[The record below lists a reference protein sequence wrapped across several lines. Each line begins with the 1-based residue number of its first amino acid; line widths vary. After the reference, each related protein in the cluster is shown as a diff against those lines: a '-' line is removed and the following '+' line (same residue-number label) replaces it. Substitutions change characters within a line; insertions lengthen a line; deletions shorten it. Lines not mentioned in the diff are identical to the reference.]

1 MTNTHSPSA
10 LHGRPLRFTPFHL
23 AGVLFIAV
31 GLVFAIYRGL
41 MQFDLVSSV
50 GWMTWS
56 HIHYV
61 TVGGFT
67 QLLFGMLPQLAA
79 KKLDR
84 PIPSK
89 RYFRA
94 GFLSL
99 NGGFLIL
106 WYGRSFG
113 STLAF
118 DFGLSVIWLAVLG
131 LFVLLASM
139 ALKSDGQKAWD
150 ATIGLYLLSP
160 FVFLIGIIYAVGLFS
175 HPWDVPG
182 GWHGVREAHVHANAW
197 GFLGLAAIGTLYDL
211 LPRFVNADLYSERLK
226 NYSFWFFA
234 AGIFPL
240 ITGPWLGMGQT
251 VTTPGLTLYGAGF
264 IMYAY
269 NLAQTYRRGT
279 PNRVARSILSA
290 QVWILGPAV
299 FAPFLLF
306 GLPLGIKGAWVE
318 QGALHFFFLGWAL
331 PIALGGLLVY
341 FRNLPCMLEGRLG
354 LAERAVADDVLPD
367 STIPVGIPKWT
378 VFIWNLAVL
387 AVGLGFFF
395 QDQGFATYLHAVGW
409 SVLIAIWAYQLAQVV
424 LTRRSLVGSEPD
436 SSPEA

>member
-1 MTNTHSPSA
+1 MAETSSHPSSTTE
-10 LHGRPLRFTPFHL
+10 PMQFTPFHP
-23 AGVLFIAV
+23 AGLLFIAV
-31 GLVFAIYRGL
+31 GLVFAVYRGL
-41 MQFDLVSSV
+41 MEFDLVAPV

-84 PIPSK
+84 PIPTQ
-89 RYFRA
+89 RYVLGAFIA
-94 GFLSL
+94 L
-99 NGGFLIL
+99 NGSFLVL
-106 WYGRSFG
+106 WYGRAFG

-118 DFGLSVIWLAVLG
+118 DVGLSVIWLTVLG
-131 LFVLLASM
+131 LLGLLAAM
-139 ALKSDGQKAWD
+139 VMKSDGKKAWD
-150 ATIGLYLLSP
+150 ATVGLYLLSS

-182 GWHGVREAHVHANAW
+182 GWHGIREAHVHANAW
-197 GFLGLAAIGTLYDL
+197 GFLGLAAIGTLYEL
-211 LPRFVNADLYSERLK
+211 FPRFVDTDLYSERLK
-226 NYSFWFFA
+226 NYSFWLFA

-251 VTTPGLTLYGAGF
+251 VTSPGLVLYGAGF
-264 IMYAY
+264 ITYAY

-306 GLPLGIKGAWVE
+306 GLPLGVKGAWVE

-341 FRNLPCMLEGRLG
+341 FRNLPCTFRSKHGIAGR
-354 LAERAVADDVLPD
+354 AAPNDVLPD
-367 STIPVGIPKWT
+367 RTIPAGIPKWA
-378 VFIWNLAVL
+378 VLAWNLAVL

-395 QDQGFATYLHAVGW
+395 QGRTFGPYLHAVGW
-409 SVLIAIWAYQLAQVV
+409 PVLIVTWAYQLAQVV
-424 LTRRSLVGSEPD
+424 LTRYRLVAREAD